1 MSNEIPEGATH
12 KRDIDSFY
20 RVTDKVQYYE
30 HCEWC
35 DVKDCY
41 DLEGWLEELT
51 PLVDIDLE
59 TKALISVYL
68 WNIFN

>member
-12 KRDIDSFY
+12 KRDIDGFY
-20 RVTDKVQYYE
+20 KVTDKVQYYE

-51 PLVDIDLE
+51 PLVDIGVIHE
-59 TKALISVYL
+59 
-68 WNIFN
+68 